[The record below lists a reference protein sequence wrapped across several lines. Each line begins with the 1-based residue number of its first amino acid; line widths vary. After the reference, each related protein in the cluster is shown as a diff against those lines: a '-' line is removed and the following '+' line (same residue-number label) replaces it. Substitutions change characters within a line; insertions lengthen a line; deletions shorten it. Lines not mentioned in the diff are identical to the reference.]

1 MINPFDT
8 REPRLELNVIPDYQ
22 ISTTLYIKNSLLSKI
37 NESIEWIKFGKIGND
52 QARNMTKD

>member
-1 MINPFDT
+1 MLSLMIIYALTP
-8 REPRLELNVIPDYQ
+8 
-22 ISTTLYIKNSLLSKI
+22 YIENSLLSKI